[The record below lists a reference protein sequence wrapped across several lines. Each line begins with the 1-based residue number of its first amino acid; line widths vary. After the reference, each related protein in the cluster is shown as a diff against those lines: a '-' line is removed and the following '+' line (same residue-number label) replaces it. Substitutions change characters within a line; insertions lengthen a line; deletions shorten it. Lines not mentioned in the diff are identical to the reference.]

1 MTMNTT
7 RTLAL
12 SLAVLLVVA
21 PVAAAVPTVGTTVAA
36 AATPTATTTTTAADG
51 GSVSPGEKLSG
62 VVSVQGAELEGE
74 VAERTYG
81 VKVAR
86 ANSSGAK
93 AAVVAATVD
102 DVEARVDELEARK
115 RVLEQRRANGTVT
128 EGEYRAKMAR
138 VAAELSTARRLANA
152 SGETAAG
159 LPEDALAKR
168 GVDVT
173 AIENLRHRAGN
184 LTGPEVASVARSIA
198 GASVGRSMSGTQKP
212 ADVGEKGPRGP
223 PNGTDGG
230 PPDDRDGRPNGTDAG
245 PPDDRDGASTGTDAG
260 APNGTDESG

>member
-1 MTMNTT
+1 MRPWGFRLTMSTT
-7 RTLAL
+7 RILAL

-21 PVAAAVPTVGTTVAA
+21 PVAAAAPTVGTTVDAA
-36 AATPTATTTTTAADG
+36 ASPTATAADG

-62 VVSVQGAELEGE
+62 VVSVQGAEFEGE

-81 VKVAR
+81 VKLAR

-93 AAVVAATVD
+93 AAVVADTVD

-138 VAAELSTARRLANA
+138 VAAELATARRLANA
-152 SGETAAG
+152 SRETAAG

-173 AIENLRHRAGN
+173 AIETLRHRAGN

-198 GASVGRSMSGTQKP
+198 GDSVGRSMSGTQKP

-230 PPDDRDGRPNGTDAG
+230 PPDDRG
-245 PPDDRDGASTGTDAG
+245 GASTGTDG
-260 APNGTDESG
+260 GPPDDRGGPPNGTDEPP